1 MSLQQKVS
9 SAIRILRWNR
19 DVSARASHLVEV
31 IYNFQAG
38 SGNVSGSTVFFER
51 KLMSTKTSIKRIAAV
66 AAVALTLGGFSAVS
80 AHAVA
85 VAGDLNVTVDSASHT
100 SGLVGTGVAGAYNFV
115 QVTLTPSAIAGA
127 QYVVGVTGG
136 TASTSATSVVGSG
149 TASLLE
155 TAPDTST
162 ALVTLTVPTPV
173 VGTITLK
180 SYAVVGG
187 VVSATASS
195 TAVITVGA
203 ALPGT
208 VYNHSSAFI
217 GAAGSSA
224 TADAAASVLTASS
237 TAGSSP
243 VAQLSVK
250 QYASS
255 DTTTVIASGS
265 STAVTVSVSGAGSV
279 DTFTGNGLTRGP
291 SSTVAA
297 GTSNNS
303 EFLLFPD
310 GRAGTSTITVTV
322 NGAVV
327 ATKTFTFVG
336 SATKYVFDNVAAD
349 AIQDAN
355 YKTYI
360 PVAGSGTLTVTAAD
374 ANGNSAAVG
383 TISSATSSNTAVAT
397 VAITTNVSSATT
409 AVLTVT
415 GVSAGTANI
424 TITDGATT
432 SPKTLVIPVRVTGTT
447 VAKVTLAFDSSSY
460 APGQK
465 FTLTA
470 SAFTAA
476 GDPVADG
483 VRDLWTTAPSFNTI
497 TQGTALVFNAVGET
511 VAGGVVT
518 WTGYAP
524 VVTGALT
531 ISGTDSTS
539 AAAAVTATADV
550 ASTTDAAAQA
560 AIDAAQEATDAA
572 NAAYDAANNA
582 MDSADAA
589 TAAAQDASDNASAA
603 LAAVTSLSATV
614 AKLVKSVTAITTA
627 LASIKKKLGVK

>member
-31 IYNFQAG
+31 IHNFQAE
-38 SGNVSGSTVFFER
+38 SENVSDSTVFFER

-66 AAVALTLGGFSAVS
+66 AAVALTIGGFSAVS
-80 AHAVA
+80 AHAA
-85 VAGDLNVTVDSASHT
+85 TGDLNVTVDSASHI

-115 QVTLTPSAIAGA
+115 QVTLTPSATTGA

-155 TAPDTST
+155 TAPD
-162 ALVTLTVPTPV
+162 ALATPVTLTVPTPV

-180 SYAVVGG
+180 SFAVVGG

-195 TAVITVGA
+195 TAVITVAA

-217 GAAGSSA
+217 GANGVPV
-224 TADAAASVLTASS
+224 TADAAASALTASS
-237 TAGSSP
+237 TAGS
-243 VAQLSVK
+243 VAVAEISVK

-255 DTTTVIASGS
+255 DTATTIASGS

-279 DTFTGNGLTRGP
+279 DAVSGGTSRGP
-291 SSTVAA
+291 SATAIA
-297 GTSNNS
+297 GGAYNS
-303 EFLLFPD
+303 EFYLFPD

-349 AIQDAN
+349 AIQDTN

-374 ANGNSAAVG
+374 ANGNEAAVG

-397 VAITTNVSSATT
+397 VAITTNVSLATT

-483 VRDLWTTAPSFNTI
+483 SRALWTTAPSFNTI
-497 TQGTALVFNAVGET
+497 TQGTVLVFNATAET

-550 ASTTDAAAQA
+550 TSTTDAAAQA
-560 AIDAAQEATDAA
+560 AVDAAQEATDAA

-614 AKLVKSVTAITTA
+614 AKLVSSVTAIATA

>member
-31 IYNFQAG
+31 NHNFQAE
-38 SGNVSGSTVFFER
+38 SENVSDSTVFFER

-80 AHAVA
+80 AHATA
-85 VAGDLNVTVDSASHT
+85 T
-100 SGLVGTGVAGAYNFV
+100 TGVLTCTTASTITDTGAC
-115 QVTLTPSAIAGA
+115 TGIAGSLN
-127 QYVVGVTGG
+127 YVVLSLTQGATGVQEVVSVTGG
-136 TASTSATSVVGSG
+136 TASTAATTVTGSG
-149 TASLLE
+149 TASLVS
-155 TAPDTST
+155 TST
-162 ALVTLTVPTPV
+162 GGGPVALTVPTPTA
-173 VGTITLK
+173 GTITVK
-180 SYAVVGG
+180 EYAVTNG
-187 VVSATASS
+187 VVAS
-195 TAVITVGA
+195 TATDTVVITVLA
-203 ALPGT
+203 AAAGT

-224 TADAAASVLTASS
+224 TADAAASALTASS
-237 TAGSSP
+237 TASSTAA
-243 VAQLSVK
+243 AQISVK
-250 QYASS
+250 QYSTS
-255 DTTTVIASGS
+255 DTTTTMASTS

-279 DTFTGNGLTRGP
+279 DTVAGNGLTRGP

-297 GTSNNS
+297 GTVYNS

-327 ATKTFTFVG
+327 STKTFTFVG

-374 ANGNSAAVG
+374 ANGNDAAVG

-483 VRDLWTTAPSFNTI
+483 SRDLWTTAPSFNTI
-497 TQGTALVFNAVGET
+497 TQGTALVFNATAET